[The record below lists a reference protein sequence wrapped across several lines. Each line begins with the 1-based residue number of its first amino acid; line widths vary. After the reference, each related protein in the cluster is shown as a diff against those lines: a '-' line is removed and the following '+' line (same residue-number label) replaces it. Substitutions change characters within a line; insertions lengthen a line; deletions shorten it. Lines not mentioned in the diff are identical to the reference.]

1 MNDVHRSAQHL
12 REGRQVF
19 VGDKYAQAKHV
30 FKLTWV
36 WELIRIPP
44 LCSCPI
50 TRGSPLCMRRDREVQ
65 REYFRS
71 AREMLDADEEEKIRL
86 PNDDGDQEMFARAH
100 ARIGIQGWRETK

>member
-1 MNDVHRSAQHL
+1 
-12 REGRQVF
+12 
-19 VGDKYAQAKHV
+19 
-30 FKLTWV
+30 
-36 WELIRIPP
+36 
-44 LCSCPI
+44 
-50 TRGSPLCMRRDREVQ
+50 MRRDREVQ